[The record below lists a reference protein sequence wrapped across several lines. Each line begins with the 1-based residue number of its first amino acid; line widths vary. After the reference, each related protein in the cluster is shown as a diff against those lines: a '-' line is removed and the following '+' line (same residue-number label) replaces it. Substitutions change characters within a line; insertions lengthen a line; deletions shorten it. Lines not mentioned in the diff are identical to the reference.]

1 MNRDQTCAAVIARTL
16 HDAGVRVAF
25 GHPGG
30 EVLELIDAL
39 ERAGIRFVLTGHES
53 TAAFM
58 AAAAGRLTG
67 IPGVCVATLGPGAC
81 NLVLG
86 VGTAFLDRDP
96 VLAISAR
103 TSTERH
109 HRSNKQNLPLVD
121 LFTPITRWSAD
132 LEDTP
137 VENAVKNALAA
148 ATGPPRGPVYLALP
162 SDVAG
167 KPAVGGGFA
176 NLDSNGG
183 PGPHKAASR
192 APVNRAAAGQVVP
205 GYPPPPAPAGQITN
219 LPLPAPADESDLPRI
234 LASLNGAERPVAVV
248 GIAMDAARDAPTV
261 RRFLRD
267 TGIPYTTT
275 VQAKGIADER
285 GTGFLGA
292 IAPAA
297 GEDRIIEWLEQSDC
311 VLGIGFDPVE
321 ISRLWHFDAPLHVV
335 ANAPVAFGAWSPPAS
350 CVGEVSSLLGRI
362 ADGYTGS
369 GAWTDDEIR
378 YLRARVDAVYHP
390 PASSGPEGMSPYHLI
405 GVLRDALPEDTIVS
419 SDVGAHKN
427 VMGQRWLAPE
437 PDTFL
442 MSNGLS
448 SMGYGVGA
456 AMGAAMVCPD
466 RPVVAVTG
474 DGAFAMMV
482 QELETIRRTGISPLL
497 VVLYDAS
504 LAVIKIAQQARGL
517 PETGVDFAPVD
528 WVRVAEGFGIGAEAV
543 STLEEARDAV
553 ARWMDR
559 REARVLVAP
568 VDEGLYTGLK
578 Y

>member
-1 MNRDQTCAAVIARTL
+1 MARTL
-16 HDAGVRVAF
+16 HDAGVRIAF

-39 ERAGIRFVLTGHES
+39 ERAGIRFVLTGHET

-58 AAAAGRLTG
+58 AAASGRLTG
-67 IPGVCVATLGPGAC
+67 VPGVCVATLGPGAC

-96 VLAISAR
+96 VVAISAR
-103 TSTERH
+103 TSTGRH

-132 LEDTP
+132 LEDVAVEQT
-137 VENAVKNALAA
+137 VENALSVAA
-148 ATGPPRGPVYLALP
+148 GPPRGPVYLALP
-162 SDVAG
+162 PDVAEQ
-167 KPAVGGGFA
+167 PAVETGT
-176 NLDSNGG
+176 
-183 PGPHKAASR
+183 
-192 APVNRAAAGQVVP
+192 AGRNA
-205 GYPPPPAPAGQITN
+205 GSLSERYNSGRGNAEPPPPA
-219 LPLPAPADESDLPRI
+219 LADESDLPRI
-234 LASLNGAERPVAVV
+234 LSVLNKAERPVAVV
-248 GIAMDAARDAPTV
+248 GIALDAEKDAPAV

-267 TGIPYTTT
+267 TGLPYTST

-285 GTGFLGA
+285 GDGFLGT

-321 ISRLWHFDAPLHVV
+321 ISRLWHFDAPLQIV
-335 ANAPVAFGAWSPPAS
+335 ANAPVGFGAYRPPAA
-350 CVGEVSSLLGRI
+350 CVGNVSALLGRI
-362 ADGYTGS
+362 AEGYAGCGVRT
-369 GAWTDDEIR
+369 ADDIQ
-378 YLRARVDAVYHP
+378 YLRARVDTVYHP
-390 PASSGPEGMSPYHLI
+390 PAAAGPDGMSPYHLV
-405 GVLRDALPEDTIVS
+405 GALRDALPEDTIVS

-437 PDTFL
+437 PNTFL

-448 SMGYGVGA
+448 SMGYAVGA
-456 AMGAAMVCPD
+456 AMGASMVCPD

-482 QELETIRRTGISPLL
+482 QELETVNRTGIAPLI
-497 VVLYDAS
+497 VVLRDES

-528 WVRVAEGFGIGAEAV
+528 WVKVAEGFGVGAEAV
-543 STLEEARDAV
+543 STLEEVRDAV
-553 ARWMDR
+553 ACWVDR
-559 REARVLVAP
+559 REARVLVAQ

>member
-1 MNRDQTCAAVIARTL
+1 MARTL
-16 HDAGVRVAF
+16 HDAGVRFAY

-58 AAAAGRLTG
+58 AAATGRLTG

-86 VGTAFLDRDP
+86 VGTAYLDRDP
-96 VLAISAR
+96 ILAISAR
-103 TSTERH
+103 TSTGRH

-121 LFTPITRWSAD
+121 LFTPITRWAVD
-132 LEDTP
+132 LEVAAVEDT
-137 VENAVKNALAA
+137 VKTALAVA
-148 ATGPPRGPVYLALP
+148 AGPPRGPVYLALP
-162 SDVAG
+162 SDMAG
-167 KPAVGGGFA
+167 EPAGDG
-176 NLDSNGG
+176 DSAKRDAGRG
-183 PGPHKAASR
+183 IQDRDAGCSPD
-192 APVNRAAAGQVVP
+192 NRSADGQIEP
-205 GYPPPPAPAGQITN
+205 CAPPPRAE
-219 LPLPAPADESDLPRI
+219 ADEADLPRI
-234 LASLNGAERPVAVV
+234 VAGLNGAERPVAVV
-248 GIAMDAARDAPTV
+248 GIAMDASRDAPAV

-285 GTGFLGA
+285 GDGFLGT

-297 GEDRIIEWLEQSDC
+297 GEDRIIEWLERSDC

-335 ANAPVAFGAWSPPAS
+335 ASTPVGFGTYSPPAC
-350 CVGEVSSLLGRI
+350 CVGDVSALLERISADYIGRN
-362 ADGYTGS
+362 
-369 GAWTDDEIR
+369 AWTDDDIR

-390 PASSGPEGMSPYHLI
+390 PASSGPEGMSPYHLV
-405 GVLRDALPEDTIVS
+405 GVLRDALPEDAIVS

-427 VMGQRWLAPE
+427 VMGQRWLAPG

-456 AMGAAMVCPD
+456 AMGAAMICPD
-466 RPVVAVTG
+466 RPVAAVTG
-474 DGAFAMMV
+474 DGAFAMMA
-482 QELETIRRTGISPLL
+482 QELETVRRTGIAPLI

-517 PETGVDFAPVD
+517 PEAGVDFAPVD
-528 WVRVAEGFGIGAEAV
+528 WVRVAEGFGVGAEAV
-543 STLEEARDAV
+543 RTLDETRDAV
-553 ARWMDR
+553 ARWVRDR
-559 REARVLVAP
+559 QARVLVAH

>member
-1 MNRDQTCAAVIARTL
+1 MNQDNTCAAVIARTL

-39 ERAGIRFVLTGHES
+39 ERTGIRFVLTGHES

-67 IPGVCVATLGPGAC
+67 TPGVCVATLGPGAC

-96 VLAISAR
+96 LLAISAR

-121 LFTPITRWSAD
+121 LFTPITRWAAD
-132 LEDTP
+132 LEDAA
-137 VENAVKNALAA
+137 VEEAVKNALAA
-148 ATGPPRGPVYLALP
+148 AAGPPRGPAYLALP

-167 KPAVGGGFA
+167 KPAVGGK
-176 NLDSNGG
+176 
-183 PGPHKAASR
+183 PGNPHAGRGTA
-192 APVNRAAAGQVVP
+192 NRAAAGQDVP
-205 GYPPPPAPAGQITN
+205 VNP
-219 LPLPAPADESDLPRI
+219 PLPAPADDSDLPRI
-234 LASLNGAERPVAVV
+234 LSALNEAERPVAVV
-248 GIAMDAARDAPTV
+248 GIAMDAAKDAPAV

-267 TGIPYTTT
+267 TGLPYTTT

-285 GTGFLGA
+285 GAGFLGA
-292 IAPAA
+292 VAPAA
-297 GEDRIIEWLEQSDC
+297 GEDRIIEWLQQSDC

-321 ISRLWHFDAPLHVV
+321 ISRLWHFDAPLHVI
-335 ANAPVAFGAWSPPAS
+335 ANAPVGFGAWSPPAS
-350 CVGEVSSLLGRI
+350 CVGEVSGLLDRI
-362 ADGYTGS
+362 ADGYTGRC
-369 GAWTDDEIR
+369 AWTDTAIR

-390 PASSGPEGMSPYHLI
+390 PAAEGPEGMSPYHLI
-405 GVLRDALPEDTIVS
+405 GVLRDALPEDAIVS

-456 AMGAAMVCPD
+456 AMGAATVCRD
-466 RPVVAVTG
+466 RPVAAVTG

-528 WVRVAEGFGIGAEAV
+528 WVKVAEGFGIGAEAP
-543 STLEEARDAV
+543 SSLEEVREAV
-553 ARWMDR
+553 ARWADR
-559 REARVLVAP
+559 GEARVLVVP

>member
-1 MNRDQTCAAVIARTL
+1 MIQDQTCAEVIARTL
-16 HDAGVRVAF
+16 HDAGVRFAF

-96 VLAISAR
+96 ILAISAR

-121 LFTPITRWSAD
+121 LFTPITRLSAD
-132 LEDTP
+132 LEDAA
-137 VENAVKNALAA
+137 VEDAVKNALAVA
-148 ATGPPRGPVYLALP
+148 IGPPRGPAYLALP

-167 KPAVGGGFA
+167 KPAVDGDSAQREAGGRPA
-176 NLDSNGG
+176 
-183 PGPHKAASR
+183 HH
-192 APVNRAAAGQVVP
+192 VAAGQIAKP
-205 GYPPPPAPAGQITN
+205 
-219 LPLPAPADESDLPRI
+219 PLPDPADESDLPRI
-234 LASLNGAERPVAVV
+234 LASLNGADRPIAVV
-248 GIAMDAARDAPTV
+248 GIAMDAQGDAPAV

-285 GTGFLGA
+285 GAGFLGA

-335 ANAPVAFGAWSPPAS
+335 ANAPVGFGAFSPPAS
-350 CVGEVSSLLGRI
+350 CAGDVSSLLDRI
-362 ADGYTGS
+362 AAGYTRQS
-369 GAWTDDEIR
+369 AWTDDDIR

-390 PASSGPEGMSPYHLI
+390 PASSGPEGMSPYHLV
-405 GVLRDALPEDTIVS
+405 GVLRDALPEDAIVS

-427 VMGQRWLAPE
+427 VIGQRWLAPE
-437 PDTFL
+437 PDAFL

-456 AMGAAMVCPD
+456 AMGAATVRPD
-466 RPVVAVTG
+466 RPVAAVTG

-482 QELETIRRTGISPLL
+482 QELETIRRTGITPLL

-517 PETGVDFAPVD
+517 PERGVGFAPVD
-528 WVRVAEGFGIGAEAV
+528 WVKVAEGFGIRAEAV
-543 STLEEARDAV
+543 STLEETRDAV
-553 ARWMDR
+553 ARWVR
-559 REARVLVAP
+559 HREARVLVAA

>member
-1 MNRDQTCAAVIARTL
+1 MNPGLTGAAVIAHTL
-16 HDAGVRVAF
+16 HDAGVRFAF

-39 ERAGIRFVLTGHES
+39 EGAGIRFVLTGHES

-86 VGTAFLDRDP
+86 AGTAYLDRDP

-103 TSTERH
+103 TATGRH

-121 LFTPITRWSAD
+121 LFRPITRWSVD
-132 LEDTP
+132 LVEARVEDT
-137 VENAVKNALAA
+137 VKTALSVAA
-148 ATGPPRGPVYLALP
+148 GPPRGPVYLALP
-162 SDVAG
+162 SDLAG
-167 KPAVGGGFA
+167 KPVSDDCA
-176 NLDSNGG
+176 NRDVDPDPFLQE
-183 PGPHKAASR
+183 
-192 APVNRAAAGQVVP
+192 AAGQAGP
-205 GYPPPPAPAGQITN
+205 GRPPPPVQ
-219 LPLPAPADESDLPRI
+219 ADESDLPRI
-234 LASLNGAERPVAVV
+234 LASLNGAERPIAVV
-248 GIAMDAARDAPTV
+248 GIAMDGPGDAPAV

-267 TGIPYTTT
+267 TGIPYSTT

-285 GTGFLGA
+285 GKRFLGT
-292 IAPAA
+292 IAPAV
-297 GEDRIIEWLEQSDC
+297 GEDRIIEQIEQSDC

-335 ANAPVAFGAWSPPAS
+335 ANAPVSFGAYSPPAC
-350 CVGEVSSLLGRI
+350 CVGDVSDLLDRI
-362 ADGYTGS
+362 AAEYTGRS
-369 GAWTDDEIR
+369 AWTDNDIL

-390 PASSGPEGMSPYHLI
+390 PATSGPSGMSPYHLV
-405 GVLRDALPEDTIVS
+405 GVLQDALPEDAIVS

-427 VMGQRWLAPE
+427 VMGQRWLAPG
-437 PDTFL
+437 PDTLL

-456 AMGAAMVCPD
+456 AMGAATVHPD

-482 QELETIRRTGISPLL
+482 QELETINRTGMAPLL

-528 WVRVAEGFGIGAEAV
+528 WVRVAEGFGVAAEAV
-543 STLEEARDAV
+543 RTLEETRNAV
-553 ARWMDR
+553 ARWVRD
-559 REARVLVAP
+559 REARVLVAH
-568 VDEGLYTGLK
+568 VDESLYTGLK